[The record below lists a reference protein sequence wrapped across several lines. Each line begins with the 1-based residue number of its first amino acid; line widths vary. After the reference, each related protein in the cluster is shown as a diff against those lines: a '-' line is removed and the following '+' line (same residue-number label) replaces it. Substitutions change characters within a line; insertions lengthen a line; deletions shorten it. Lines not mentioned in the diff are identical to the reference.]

1 MVGSRSGL
9 RGYRWLLPSLAGLLL
24 RVLIFIAFS
33 RALSAHL
40 VRFSLFVRRLV
51 VVVLH
56 VTKKAREAKPTR
68 PVTAEIASV
77 CLRDLIASPCLCVC
91 CAGCM
96 TFLLVSVHFMVSC
109 ISNFASACCECQ
121 FSHLCA

>member
-51 VVVLH
+51 VVVLQISYIAAGF
-56 VTKKAREAKPTR
+56 VCAVRAVR
-68 PVTAEIASV
+68 AVRVAGEIVQHMVDYNRLFVYMICIFCLLFSV
-77 CLRDLIASPCLCVC
+77 A
-91 CAGCM
+91 
-96 TFLLVSVHFMVSC
+96 LLPYSFFVFVYDV
-109 ISNFASACCECQ
+109 
-121 FSHLCA
+121 